1 MRHFWV
7 FGPQKGFDFRVFDRK
22 MRVISRNSKNFWVD
36 LALFADL
43 ISKKVLIFM
52 FLMVKCASS
61 CFELVISGL
70 TFKTTG
76 KNSRNVRSFTV
87 LLMSGTICIEILAF
101 FIVYSSQ
108 SIQFRTNP
116 WFERRKKICFY
127 ATMRPDAFLIFFEF
141 VLTCDFG

>member
-1 MRHFWV
+1 
-7 FGPQKGFDFRVFDRK
+7 
-22 MRVISRNSKNFWVD
+22 MRVIFRKSKIFWVD

-70 TFKTTG
+70 KFKTTG
-76 KNSRNVRSFTV
+76 KNSRNVRSFTI

-101 FIVYSSQ
+101 FQ
-108 SIQFRTNP
+108 SPFKSKHPIQNKSMVR
-116 WFERRKKICFY
+116 ESEKICVY